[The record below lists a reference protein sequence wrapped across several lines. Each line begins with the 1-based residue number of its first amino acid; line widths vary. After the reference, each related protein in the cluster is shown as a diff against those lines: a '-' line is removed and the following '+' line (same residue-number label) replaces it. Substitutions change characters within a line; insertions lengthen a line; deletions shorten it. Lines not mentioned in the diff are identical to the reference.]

1 MNKRIIAALL
11 SGIMLITG
19 ITACS
24 GSPATDSSS
33 GTADSTTSVSESV
46 PETEA
51 TTTDAPQTAA
61 ATTTTAETT
70 TAQTTAATTEAA
82 TPAPETTKA
91 PETAAPETTKAPEAT
106 KAPETTKAVTTT
118 KAPETTKAVTTTKA
132 ATTTKA
138 PAETP
143 SSSDTYK
150 IPSTDAMNFASKLM
164 PGWNL
169 GNQLEA
175 VSGSTPSETAWGN
188 PVITEKLIKAVKAA
202 GFKSI
207 RIPVSY
213 LSKIGSAPN
222 YTIDSAWL
230 DRVQEVV
237 DMCVDNGLYAI
248 INVHGDGYYSI
259 SGGWLLCA
267 ESDQKTIKAKYEKV
281 WTQIAARFK
290 NYDEHLIFESMNEV
304 FDGNY
309 NGPTAEYYA
318 NINAYN
324 QIFVDTVRKSGGK
337 NANRYLL
344 VPGWNT
350 DINSTVEGTDFKLPT
365 DSKNRIIVS
374 VHYYDPY
381 EFCLKESAKGI
392 FRWGNAVTTQ
402 APGWG
407 KEDYLD
413 GQFDKLYD
421 SFISKGVP
429 VIIGEYGAIDKSY
442 NDERSTTYRAYFY
455 EYLNYA
461 AVKRGI
467 VTVLWDNG
475 YNGKNGFGVFDR
487 SGATQTQPELIKAI
501 MKGVKANYTI
511 TAPTV

>member
-24 GSPATDSSS
+24 GSPESDSSS
-33 GTADSTTSVSESV
+33 SAAVTTTTVSEKS
-46 PETEA
+46 PETTTTA
-51 TTTDAPQTAA
+51 TTAVTTTTAPE
-61 ATTTTAETT
+61 TTTTQTTAETT
-70 TAQTTAATTEAA
+70 EATTPAPETTTVQTTVARTPATTPAT

-91 PETAAPETTKAPEAT
+91 TEATTAAPAT
-106 KAPETTKAVTTT
+106 S
-118 KAPETTKAVTTTKA
+118 
-132 ATTTKA
+132 
-138 PAETP
+138 P

-150 IPSTDAMNFASKLM
+150 IPTTDAMNFASKLM

-237 DMCVDNGLYAI
+237 DMCIDNGLYAI

-267 ESDQKTIKAKYEKV
+267 ESDQKEIKAKYEKV
-281 WTQIAARFK
+281 WSQIAARFK

-324 QIFVDTVRKSGGK
+324 QIFVDTVRKSGGQ

-365 DSKNRIIVS
+365 DSKNRIMVS

-392 FRWGNAVTTQ
+392 FRWGSGVSSQAVK
-402 APGWG
+402 WG
-407 KEDYLD
+407 KEDYVD
-413 GQFDKLYD
+413 EQFDKLYN

-442 NDERSTTYRAYFY
+442 NDERSTTYRAYYY
-455 EYLNYA
+455 EYVNYA
-461 AVKRGI
+461 ASKRGI

-487 SGATQTQPELIKAI
+487 STAKQTQPELIKAI
-501 MKGVKANYTI
+501 LKGIKANYTI